1 MSNDDIRPKGAPVSD
16 GSTSATDLVDQ
27 MANLAAVTSTVP
39 VHEALRAMRGRGVP
53 TTPTHFAIGNVIRV
67 DGMKYRV
74 MDETWFTETGSV
86 AVDAYSEDAQR
97 QTLFLSAKV
106 PVKVIGNLP

>member
-1 MSNDDIRPKGAPVSD
+1 MSNDDPRVKGAPISD
-16 GSTSATDLVDQ
+16 GSTSAVDITDQ
-27 MANLAAVTSTVP
+27 MTNLAAATSTIP

-53 TTPTHFAIGNVIRV
+53 TTPTHLAIGNVIRV

-86 AVDAYSEDAQR
+86 AVDTYSEDAQR
-97 QTLFLSAKV
+97 QTLFLSAKE
-106 PVKVIGNLP
+106 PVKVIGVLP